1 MEICASD
8 EYGKPIMII
17 ISREITVIS
26 MKSNALVGG
35 GRVPRD
41 MTHDVSTYQN
51 HVIMALVTCVTRHFS
66 PPFYF
71 APDSIKESTR

>member
-1 MEICASD
+1 
-8 EYGKPIMII
+8 
-17 ISREITVIS
+17 